1 MLDAIEWAE
10 RSITIELHLLT
21 GISEQVRND
30 VPGLAALQERP
41 LDRPSRWVQCDLR
54 RAFFLDAGPPFC
66 WAESIRRGLRD
77 LTQLMPVGRM
87 QGCVI

>member
-41 LDRPSRWVQCDLR
+41 LYRPSRWVQCDLR
-54 RAFFLDAGPPFC
+54 RAFFLDAGPSFC
-66 WAESIRRGLRD
+66 WLKVLEE
-77 LTQLMPVGRM
+77 
-87 QGCVI
+87 GCVI

>member
-41 LDRPSRWVQCDLR
+41 LDRPSRWVQCALR
-54 RAFFLDAGPPFC
+54 RLFFLTPARRSAGLKVL
-66 WAESIRRGLRD
+66 EE
-77 LTQLMPVGRM
+77 
-87 QGCVI
+87 GCVI